1 MITMEAIKSSIQA
14 DSEMSIEDK
23 KSALAELNAVI
34 SIIPSNFA
42 NAKAIL
48 EAIRDSLPLGCR
60 AKSQIDNYIRAKE
73 REFANDNPIDVD
85 IDSLLDGFKV
95 IDSFSDSPD
104 DGLNL

>member
-23 KSALAELNAVI
+23 KSALAKLNAL
-34 SIIPSNFA
+34 IPITASNFA
-42 NAKAIL
+42 KAKKTL
-48 EAIRDSLPLGCR
+48 EAIRDSLPSGCR

-85 IDSLLDGFKV
+85 IDSLLEDFKD
-95 IDSFSDSPD
+95 IDSLSDSPD
-104 DGLNL
+104 DGLSL